1 MKTQLSRRYSEK
13 NNQST
18 AYTATFTAIETSFSV
33 FKCDFPE
40 AFELYFFFFLN
51 LREVCRDLMK
61 HREMPVLTDSF
72 NKIMVYLRS

>member
-18 AYTATFTAIETSFSV
+18 AYTATFTAIETRFSV

-40 AFELYFFFFLN
+40 AFELYFFFFFKSQRGLQRSHEAQRN
-51 LREVCRDLMK
+51 ASS
-61 HREMPVLTDSF
+61 HRF
-72 NKIMVYLRS
+72 F